1 MGERAP
7 AHNEEY
13 DAEVVQSPAEVT
25 TLHEINDESIGDVEL
40 ERIVETVV
48 ERKAVLSQD
57 DDYRARYILK
67 TILTAIGCTSDIET
81 LVGDNDKLIDVR
93 RADAKHTSGVD
104 LRVKHAEHWLIWH
117 KEQFDSY
124 QTGEKLLEYI
134 ELIKQD
140 WPPTNLYRAFEM
152 LAEKIR
158 VNRTDQFADA
168 VVKAH
173 RLAVVMMAQATSG
186 YTKTSE

>member
-1 MGERAP
+1 MGELAP
-7 AHNEEY
+7 THNEEH

-25 TLHEINDESIGDVEL
+25 TLHEINDENIGDVEL
-40 ERIVETVV
+40 ERIMETAI

-57 DDYRARYILK
+57 DEYRARYILK

-81 LVGDNDKLIDVR
+81 LVGDNNKVINVR
-93 RADAKHTSGVD
+93 RADAKHTSSVD
-104 LRVKHAEHWLIWH
+104 LRVKHAEHWLVWH
-117 KEQFDSY
+117 KERFDSY

-158 VNRTDQFADA
+158 VNRTDQFAHA